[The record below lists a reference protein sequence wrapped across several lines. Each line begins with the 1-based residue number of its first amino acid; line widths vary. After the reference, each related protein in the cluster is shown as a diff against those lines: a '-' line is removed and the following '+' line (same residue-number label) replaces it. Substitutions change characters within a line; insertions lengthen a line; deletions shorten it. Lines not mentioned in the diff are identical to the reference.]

1 MLAAVTDERDGPR
14 IDARILGLLDL
25 RVDGESVEIATRR
38 QRALLVLLLLNVGR
52 VVSTERLID
61 QLWDGTPPP
70 QGAVTLRSYV
80 SNLRQA
86 LGATGALGS
95 ALVTRGPGYLI
106 DLPAESVDAMRLR
119 TLTQTG
125 RDLLRQGA
133 VADALA
139 TLDEAVG
146 LWTGD
151 PLAEVS
157 DHQFAQSIV
166 AQLTETYLAAMEG
179 RFEAMLAAGRH
190 ADALPALDGFAADHP
205 LREEPQALLMLA
217 LYRCGRT
224 PDALE
229 VHRRFRVML
238 DDELGILPSSRMD
251 SLLQRILSQ
260 DPDLDPPPAAPEAIA
275 PPVAT
280 TPSPAAAST
289 ETAPAGARRRRF
301 DSDARRTRARA
312 RRAASRARQTD
323 HERYGV
329 ACAVGGRTRHRQDDT
344 ARDARRDG
352 ASPERPRARPGG
364 PPPRPGH
371 PRSGRGPRS
380 STAWRHASATRSSS
394 RSFRPGR
401 DRWPS
406 CHLRSPAESES
417 TSHRPVTT

>member
-38 QRALLVLLLLNVGR
+38 QRALLVLLLVNVGR

-133 VADALA
+133 VADALT

-238 DDELGILPSSRMD
+238 DEELGILPRAAWTHCSSGSCRRIPT
-251 SLLQRILSQ
+251 STHRPPHSRPLPHPSPQPRAQRLR
-260 DPDLDPPPAAPEAIA
+260 PPRRHCRRPPPA
-275 PPVAT
+275 VRLGC
-280 TPSPAAAST
+280 S
-289 ETAPAGARRRRF
+289 
-301 DSDARRTRARA
+301 SDA
-312 RRAASRARQTD
+312 S
-323 HERYGV
+323 ESS
-329 ACAVGGRTRHRQDDT
+329 ACCK
-344 ARDARRDG
+344 
-352 ASPERPRARPGG
+352 
-364 PPPRPGH
+364 
-371 PRSGRGPRS
+371 PRS
-380 STAWRHASATRSSS
+380 T
-394 RSFRPGR
+394 
-401 DRWPS
+401 D
-406 CHLRSPAESES
+406 
-417 TSHRPVTT
+417 